1 MKALI
6 VEDEK
11 MARDNLAR
19 TISSMFPDIEV
30 VGAASSVAEIFS
42 GR

>member
-19 TISSMFPDIEV
+19 TISSIGVSE
-30 VGAASSVAEIFS
+30 SVENDV
-42 GR
+42 